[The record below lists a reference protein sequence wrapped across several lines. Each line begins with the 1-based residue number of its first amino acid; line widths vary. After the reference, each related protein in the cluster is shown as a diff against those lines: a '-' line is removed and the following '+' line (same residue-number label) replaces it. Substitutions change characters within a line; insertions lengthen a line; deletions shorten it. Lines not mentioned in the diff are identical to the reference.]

1 MVLAFSSAVTGL
13 GPSAPSD
20 EAGDGVGPGLPGGG
34 GGGGGAM
41 RPSGVV
47 GVNLVV
53 TRPDLVV

>member
-1 MVLAFSSAVTGL
+1 MKSDAAG
-13 GPSAPSD
+13 D